1 MSERKLTAEEELL
14 TVSFGN
20 CYERT
25 LPREDDELFIFLVA
39 IDMAKNSCYFARCL
53 LNTQDLYLLSRY
65 KILYNE
71 RKIDMLSKCY
81 QVFMKYICEVKGF
94 SKADRAK
101 LYHSWYKA
109 MRERFTKDSETW
121 NNWSERISTE
131 SEYILQVNEKHMA
144 TMQK

>member
-1 MSERKLTAEEELL
+1 MNKKQLTAEEELL

-20 CYERT
+20 CYERP

-53 LNTQDLYLLSRY
+53 FNVQDFYLLPRE
-65 KILYNE
+65 KLLYNE

-81 QVFMKYICEVKGF
+81 QAFMKYICEVKGF
-94 SKADRAK
+94 SKSERAMR
-101 LYHSWYKA
+101 YHSWYTA
-109 MRERFTKDSETW
+109 MREKYIQNRKTWIRKISE
-121 NNWSERISTE
+121 E